1 MLSRSKLN
9 SIERTIS
16 KSLMDNEI
24 RNEDF
29 ASIINK
35 ERNYCEL
42 KQSIRM
48 MKSQRSN
55 IERNKLI
62 EDGKRI
68 GIDEIIKQNN

>member
-16 KSLMDNEI
+16 KSLIDNEI

-35 ERNYCEL
+35 ERNYREL

-55 IERNKLI
+55 IERKKLI